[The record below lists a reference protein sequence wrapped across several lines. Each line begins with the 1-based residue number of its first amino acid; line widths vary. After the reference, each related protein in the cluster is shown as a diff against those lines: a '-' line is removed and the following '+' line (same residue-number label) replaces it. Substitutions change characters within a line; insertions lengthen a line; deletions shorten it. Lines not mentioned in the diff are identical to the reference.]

1 MKLFSNEIIRR
12 QISCTH
18 KEFARFNLALHKGT
32 RSVVGPGLLSEN
44 QHVSPSVRPPSL
56 SIWSDG
62 NARRAGL
69 FPSTLLYFLF
79 LLFNLNSDSLR
90 WVAPQLFRSPCGGYK
105 LKTGTRAPGH
115 RVVDG
120 GPNQLGRLGGRS
132 VYLCYVGSVLGPSWV
147 PETKGKICIVT

>member
-69 FPSTLLYFLF
+69 FPSTLLYFFF

-105 LKTGTRAPGH
+105 LKTGGGGGPCISVMWVPFWGH
-115 RVVDG
+115 RG
-120 GPNQLGRLGGRS
+120 
-132 VYLCYVGSVLGPSWV
+132 YLKQKEKYVL
-147 PETKGKICIVT
+147 